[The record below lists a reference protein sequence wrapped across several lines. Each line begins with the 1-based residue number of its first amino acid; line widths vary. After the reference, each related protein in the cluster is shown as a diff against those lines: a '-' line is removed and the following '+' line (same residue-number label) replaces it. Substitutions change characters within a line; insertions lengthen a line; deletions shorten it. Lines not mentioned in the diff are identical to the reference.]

1 MFYQCNYFT
10 HIYEKAWET
19 VPVTRPTVPWPSHCL
34 SCQNEQRRS
43 PRRYVYTNT
52 SHENTGSSK
61 GAIYTPREHL
71 PLLCLRQD
79 LKLRSSEPSRSKR
92 QVNAFP
98 INMSPP
104 STRLHPK
111 ETSARELCTNIVK
124 GERRDKSKT
133 QFSILTLPNRI
144 LYYQNIVKGE
154 RRDK

>member
-19 VPVTRPTVPWPSHCL
+19 VPVTRPTIPWPSHCL

-52 SHENTGSSK
+52 SHEDTGSTN
-61 GAIYTPREHL
+61 GVIYTPREHL

-98 INMSPP
+98 INMLSPIHP
-104 STRLHPK
+104 SPPK
-111 ETSARELCTNIVK
+111 ETSAWELCAKIVK
-124 GERRDKSKT
+124 GERRGKLKT
-133 QFSILTLPNRI
+133 LFFLCPMNHI
-144 LYYQNIVKGE
+144 LYYPIY
-154 RRDK
+154 R